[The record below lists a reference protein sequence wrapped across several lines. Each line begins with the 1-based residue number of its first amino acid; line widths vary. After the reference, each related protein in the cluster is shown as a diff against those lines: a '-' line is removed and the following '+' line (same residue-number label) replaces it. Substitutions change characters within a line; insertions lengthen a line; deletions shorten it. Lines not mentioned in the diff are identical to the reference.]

1 MFQVI
6 KRDGSKADF
15 TLTKINDAIMKAFT
29 ATQMSYNNDIIDL
42 LALRVTADFQ
52 KKVENDEIHVEDI
65 QDSVEDILSK
75 AQTEGSYIDLS
86 LQWLYSTDY
95 ITTLTPC
102 EGVTTGT
109 YYLAWVGRSNNSRPL
124 IRSITAI

>member
-65 QDSVEDILSK
+65 QDSVERYWDRPAMKRWRRRIFCTAS
-75 AQTEGSYIDLS
+75 S
-86 LQWLYSTDY
+86 
-95 ITTLTPC
+95 
-102 EGVTTGT
+102 
-109 YYLAWVGRSNNSRPL
+109 GRKCVP
-124 IRSITAI
+124 